1 LFYTNLIAQTKKN
14 WRLRRWF
21 KRLDDKKASNMMR
34 LI

>member
-1 LFYTNLIAQTKKN
+1 MHSKKN